1 MCGRDKIT
9 ARLQTLFRD
18 VFDDESI
25 EIRDEMTAED
35 VDEWD
40 SVSHISLVLAIE
52 QEFGLRLSAAEIGG
66 LANVGAM
73 ISLLI
78 ERATR

>member
-9 ARLQTLFRD
+9 ARLQTLFQD

-40 SVSHISLVLAIE
+40 SVSHISLVLAVE